1 MDRRRLK
8 YAEEQVVPEPFDLHI
23 LAGDDTEVQQHIVSH
38 RQLYEM
44 AGISFSGGKERC
56 SYPKADSDV
65 AETTETE
72 GATQHILKIFYYL
85 SFPFFPFLLNNKD
98 DK

>member
-23 LAGDDTEVQQHIVSH
+23 LSGDDTEVQQHIVSH

-65 AETTETE
+65 AEIQQIEQVAFCE
-72 GATQHILKIFYYL
+72 
-85 SFPFFPFLLNNKD
+85 P
-98 DK
+98 